1 MMTRGLLCLS
11 LLSASV
17 PALAHPG
24 HGYGDGYAL
33 LHYLSAPE
41 HAPEYAIGLLLALG
55 VVGGLVVGWRIRGRR
70 RG

>member
-55 VVGGLVVGWRIRGRR
+55 VVAGWRIRRRR

>member
-24 HGYGDGYAL
+24 HGHGDGYAP

-55 VVGGLVVGWRIRGRR
+55 VVVGWRIRRRR